1 MVLDGKAP
9 DETDAARGIAS
20 KAQKDMTKLI
30 TLLVVSA
37 SLLMGCYSYYPVGP
51 SQVPQKTPQRLPQ
64 ALPLPPQSAPPAHR
78 QPQPSPSPLPP
89 QPAQP
94 TLPQPST
101 QPHQYPDAQAEQAT
115 AAAAND
121 CVQRIPDQ
129 AGRKAEL
136 VRCIVAGSDAVWD
149 RADPQGA
156 AQRHAMA
163 AYAIQLAE
171 REDRGEITREQAESL
186 YQQFVQQTP
195 GYGQAPPQQ

>member
-51 SQVPQKTPQRLPQ
+51 SRVPQKTPQHLPQ
-64 ALPLPPQSAPPAHR
+64 AL
-78 QPQPSPSPLPP
+78 PLPP

-101 QPHQYPDAQAEQAT
+101 QPHQYPDAQAEQAA